1 LNTSG
6 TNSEHSVASTTQM
19 TISVTSAASQRGTF
33 QPLICSAARRFT
45 SGLPTTASTADMSMY
60 TTIELKYQTRKRTAA
75 ATAAPAMNFRKVW
88 GVVFILRK
96 RG

>member
-1 LNTSG
+1 
-6 TNSEHSVASTTQM
+6 M
-19 TISVTSAASQRGTF
+19 
-33 QPLICSAARRFT
+33 
-45 SGLPTTASTADMSMY
+45 TASTADMSMY